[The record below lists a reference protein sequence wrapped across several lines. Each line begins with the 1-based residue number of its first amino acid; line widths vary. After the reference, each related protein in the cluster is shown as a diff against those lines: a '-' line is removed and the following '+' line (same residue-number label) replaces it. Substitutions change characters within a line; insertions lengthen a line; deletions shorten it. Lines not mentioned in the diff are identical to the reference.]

1 MIDSKRYLKG
11 ILVKIFTFILPLCFV
26 LASCAELN
34 QFIPSSLMDGKGLT
48 GTQSQANKSDAN
60 SAQEAEPKTPEER
73 YDRRINLARQQCSL
87 SDAGCNK
94 GCIGIGAVGIF
105 SALMGNSAGAST
117 SQAQLQQ
124 CSNRCDQAK
133 SACDQ
138 GVEGIEQEKRQV
150 LAGGSGANAGSSG
163 GMGGFVGGGAGLG
176 VGSGTGGVS
185 GGVGSPVACGST
197 QQESFRMY
205 DRAMAAFLAQYP
217 NQAARGGARDQYQ
230 YTYFFS
236 TRGLQLLEGYR
247 ACLSAADF
255 QANTNALVGAR
266 DQGKKGCEQLS
277 SSSGSCTPT
286 YPWR

>member
-1 MIDSKRYLKG
+1 MNRLKL
-11 ILVKIFTFILPLCFV
+11 ILLFSFSFV
-26 LASCAELN
+26 IAGCAELN
-34 QFIPSSLMDGKGLT
+34 SFMPTSLMSGKGAIAEQT
-48 GTQSQANKSDAN
+48 AADDSIANAAQDA
-60 SAQEAEPKTPEER
+60 QLKTPQER
-73 YDRRINLARQQCSL
+73 QIASYERRINTAKQQCVASEG
-87 SDAGCNK
+87 GCNK
-94 GCIGIGAVGIF
+94 GCLGVGAVGIF
-105 SALMGNSAGAST
+105 SALMGNSAGASA
-117 SQAQLQQ
+117 SQTQLQQ

-138 GVEGIEQEKRQV
+138 GVEVIEQEKRQI
-150 LAGGSGANAGSSG
+150 LAGGSGANAGSGG
-163 GMGGFVGGGAGLG
+163 GMGGAGLSA
-176 VGSGTGGVS
+176 GSGTGGVS
-185 GGVGSPVACGST
+185 GGVGRPVACGST

-205 DRAMAAFLAQYP
+205 DRAMAAFFAQYP

-255 QANTNALVGAR
+255 QTNTNTLVGAR

>member
-1 MIDSKRYLKG
+1 
-11 ILVKIFTFILPLCFV
+11 VKPFTFILPFCLV

-34 QFIPSSLMDGKGLT
+34 QFIPADLLGGKGVNA
-48 GTQSQANKSDAN
+48 TQPQASELNVNA
-60 SAQEAEPKTPEER
+60 AQEAEPKTVEER
-73 YDRRINLARQQCSL
+73 YDRRINQARQQCSL
-87 SDAGCNK
+87 SEAGCNK
-94 GCIGIGAVGIF
+94 GCLGIGAVGIF
-105 SALMGNSAGAST
+105 SALMGNSAGASS

-133 SACDQ
+133 STCEQNVAAL
-138 GVEGIEQEKRQV
+138 EQEKSQA
-150 LAGGSGANAGSSG
+150 LAGGSGANSG
-163 GMGGFVGGGAGLG
+163 GAAGGAGLG
-176 VGSGTGGVS
+176 SGGGISTGGD
-185 GGVGSPVACGST
+185 SPVTCGST

-205 DRAMAAFLAQYP
+205 DRAMAAFLAQNP

-236 TRGLQLLEGYR
+236 TRGLRILETYR